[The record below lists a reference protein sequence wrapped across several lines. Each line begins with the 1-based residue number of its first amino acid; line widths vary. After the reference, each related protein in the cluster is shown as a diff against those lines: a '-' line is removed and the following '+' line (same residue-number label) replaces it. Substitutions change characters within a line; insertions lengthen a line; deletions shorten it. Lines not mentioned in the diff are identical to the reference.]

1 MCLSTLD
8 IIVEGAVLL
17 PVLPEKPESVVVPKV
32 FKLDQCVLPVF
43 VHHSL
48 HELVNQ
54 VIVRLRTVPLLIQ
67 AHVERILEE
76 SLIAAQGTNISRL
89 MTRTASRKQTFV
101 LPCSQM
107 LDMSWVPT
115 SLFVPTSITTGRH
128 FSGLMPAQA
137 VYRQSF
143 PTGMPIPKTPRSPN
157 PKIRSP
163 SVTTTACAKREK
175 AGSCEIWKCPN
186 FEGFRAAAFRNSLK
200 HWSLASC
207 PG

>member
-1 MCLSTLD
+1 MVKLVEMCLSTLD

-17 PVLPEKPESVVVPKV
+17 PVLSEKPESVVVPKV

-101 LPCSQM
+101 LSCSQM
-107 LDMSWVPT
+107 LDMS
-115 SLFVPTSITTGRH
+115 
-128 FSGLMPAQA
+128 
-137 VYRQSF
+137 
-143 PTGMPIPKTPRSPN
+143 
-157 PKIRSP
+157 
-163 SVTTTACAKREK
+163 
-175 AGSCEIWKCPN
+175 
-186 FEGFRAAAFRNSLK
+186 
-200 HWSLASC
+200 
-207 PG
+207 